1 MTRLHIV
8 PPADYDARHV
18 VIAPTVFERIG
29 SFLRFNAPALVLGFT
44 AGLLAVL
51 VPALVIGMVQ

>member
-8 PPADYDARHV
+8 PPADYDTRPRE
-18 VIAPTVFERIG
+18 PTVFERIG
-29 SFLRFNAPALVLGFT
+29 AFIRFNAPALVLGFT

>member
-1 MTRLHIV
+1 MNRPVHLQVAIE
-8 PPADYDARHV
+8 
-18 VIAPTVFERIG
+18 PTLRRRI
-29 SFLRFNAPALVLGFT
+29 SRFFAENAPALVLGFT